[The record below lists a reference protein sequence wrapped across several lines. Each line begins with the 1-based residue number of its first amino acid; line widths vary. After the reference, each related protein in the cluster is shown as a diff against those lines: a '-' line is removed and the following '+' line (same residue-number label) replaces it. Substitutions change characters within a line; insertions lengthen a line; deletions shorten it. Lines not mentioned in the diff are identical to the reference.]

1 MPYIEQYINAGS
13 TTTNDYFLISRNNV
27 YYKLKQSDFYTEI
40 LTAVGSLALSIDE
53 LTDVDTTTT
62 TPVIRD
68 VLKWDGSNWVNDKL
82 NVVNKT
88 AAYTATLAD
97 DFITVDTSSGS
108 VTVTLPAV
116 ATTTGHEYNIVKITA
131 ANTLTVDAA
140 GAELINGATTITTT
154 TQWATIRLVSNG
166 TYWVASTL

>member
-40 LTAVGSLALSIDE
+40 LTAVGSLALNIDD
-53 LTDVDTTTT
+53 LGDVDTSANA
-62 TPVIRD
+62 PVVRD
-68 VLKWDGSNWVNDKL
+68 VLKWDGTNWVNDKL
-82 NVVNKT
+82 NVVNKS

-108 VTVTLPAV
+108 VTIDLPAV
-116 ATTTGHEYNIVKITA
+116 ATTTGHEYNIVKTTA

-140 GAELINGATTITTT
+140 GGELINGATTITTT
-154 TQWATIRLVSNG
+154 TQWACIRLVSNG